1 MFILKWK
8 VHATKVSS
16 VRDSIDVTLR
26 GALKNSH
33 AGRDADEL
41 HLEVR
46 RPCPGAGG
54 RTEAAQ
60 KATRAPRELPQFRPR
75 SLPTPPLS
83 PEARYQVQKARED
96 DESRQGRVGR
106 VDGCDDAERRE
117 RKELRKDEDKRRR
130 ECRQGRRKDWSADG
144 LQRVHAK
151 GPSPHGR
158 HRESEGC
165 AYIFDFQTM

>member
-1 MFILKWK
+1 MDD
-8 VHATKVSS
+8 
-16 VRDSIDVTLR
+16 VRGSIDVTLC
-26 GALKNSH
+26 GALTKSH

-60 KATRAPRELPQFRPR
+60 KATRAPRELSQFRPR
-75 SLPTPPLS
+75 LLPTPLLS

-96 DESRQGRVGR
+96 NESRQGRIGR

-117 RKELRKDEDKRRR
+117 RQELGKDEDK
-130 ECRQGRRKDWSADG
+130 CRW
-144 LQRVHAK
+144 
-151 GPSPHGR
+151 
-158 HRESEGC
+158 
-165 AYIFDFQTM
+165 